1 MKTTYSAI
9 ILGTAMT
16 LATSFAFAVDPPA
29 KPKAG
34 GSGTI
39 TFTGSIIDSP
49 CTLTADTQNQTIELG
64 QVSNKALLNQGRSVP
79 KAFKLEL
86 QQCDISTLKTVQVT
100 FAGDQDSV
108 DPTLLGMTGSARGA
122 GIALTN
128 GSGTLV
134 KLGEATPS
142 HALLEGN
149 NTLSFSAYLQGT
161 AAKDIAITPGVY
173 SAVTNFLLT
182 YQ

>member
-1 MKTTYSAI
+1 MKSTYSALA
-9 ILGTAMT
+9 LGTALT
-16 LATSFAFAVDPPA
+16 IASSFAFALDPLPTA
-29 KPKAG
+29 KAG
-34 GSGTI
+34 GGGTV

-64 QVSNKALLNQGRSVP
+64 QVSNKSLLNKGRSVP

-86 QQCDISTLKTVQVT
+86 QQCDISTLRTVQVT
-100 FAGDQDSV
+100 FAGDKDSV

-161 AAKDIAITPGVY
+161 AAQDVAITPGVY

>member
-1 MKTTYSAI
+1 MKPTYSALV
-9 ILGTAMT
+9 LGTAMT

-29 KPKAG
+29 TPKAG
-34 GSGTI
+34 GGGTV

-64 QVSNKALLNQGRSVP
+64 QVSNKSLLNQGRSVP

-161 AAKDIAITPGVY
+161 AAKDVAITPGVY